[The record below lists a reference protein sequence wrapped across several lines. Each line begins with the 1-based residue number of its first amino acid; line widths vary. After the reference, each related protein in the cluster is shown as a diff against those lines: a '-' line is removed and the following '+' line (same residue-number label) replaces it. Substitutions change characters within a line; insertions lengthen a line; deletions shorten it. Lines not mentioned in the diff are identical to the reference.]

1 MFQHGRRHRQDGAG
15 RAWGYWGL
23 MADIEYPE
31 SSPLDSWLKEAW
43 SREPSVRAVDVDGA
57 TVRYRAWNVGQGAE
71 MGLMFVHGFL
81 AHARWW
87 DHIAPHFA
95 NRYAVIAPDSTG
107 SGDSDWRATYSR
119 RQFAEELVAVA
130 RHADVGKLTIVA
142 HSFGATAALYAAA
155 NFPDLI
161 ERVIVVDARVFLSGN
176 EIAMSE
182 PLSRR
187 YPDAARM
194 RTHYRLIP
202 PGKWPV
208 PAVEDYIALHS
219 MRQTPEGDWTWKFDA
234 KLFQM
239 VGKDKL
245 AAEVAGIS
253 RPVDFIRAECSE
265 VVGEAEAKRFVDNFP
280 GCGEPVLV
288 PLSHHHIMIEQ
299 PVALVA
305 ALKGLLARPR

>member
-1 MFQHGRRHRQDGAG
+1 
-15 RAWGYWGL
+15 
-23 MADIEYPE
+23 MADIEYPQY
-31 SSPLDSWLKEAW
+31 SPLDCWLNAAW
-43 SREPSVRAVDVDGA
+43 AHKPSVRAVVVDGA
-57 TVRYRAWNVGQGAE
+57 TVRYRAWNVCQGARR
-71 MGLMFVHGFL
+71 GLMFVHGFL

-95 NRYAVIAPDSTG
+95 DRYAVVAPDSTG

-119 RQFAEELVAVA
+119 SQFAEELVAVA
-130 RHADVGKLTIVA
+130 RDADVGKLTVVA

-176 EIAMSE
+176 EIDVRE
-182 PLSRR
+182 PPSRR

-194 RTHYRLIP
+194 RAHYRLMP

-219 MRQTPEGDWTWKFDA
+219 MRETPEGDWTWKFDP
-234 KLFQM
+234 KLFRM
-239 VGKDKL
+239 VKKDNL
-245 AAEVAGIS
+245 ATEVAGMS
-253 RPVDFIRAECSE
+253 RPVDFIHAEQSE
-265 VVGEAEAKRFVDNFP
+265 VVGKIETQRFVDNFP

-288 PLSHHHIMIEQ
+288 PLSHHHIVIEQ
-299 PVALVA
+299 PVGLVA
-305 ALKGLLARPR
+305 ALNGLLARPR